1 MSKIE
6 DALNLVKD
14 VRGGLAEEYLS
25 RNRMLHTSKLRRRPP
40 KDNLGAEWIAGI
52 DQLETSAPD
61 NPESRVIVGGHHDE
75 RVVSAYKMLRT
86 RTLHRMRRNN
96 WHVIGVTSPTQGD
109 GKSLTALNLALSL
122 AKEETLSVVLIE
134 LDLRRPSV
142 CSHLGVDPARGLP
155 DYLEGAADLKSVL
168 FRPEGTERLAVLPNT
183 EIYQNS
189 SETLGTPKLGDL
201 IDDLRGDDEGRV
213 VICDLPPFL
222 VTDDVLAFTPL
233 ADAFLIVLSEGG
245 TSREVLK
252 KGVDILQELPIL
264 GVVLNRSEEATAG
277 YYY

>member
-14 VRGGLAEEYLS
+14 VQGGLSEEYFS
-25 RNRMLHTSKLRRRPP
+25 RNRIMQGSRLRRRPP
-40 KDNLGAEWIAGI
+40 RENLGAEWISNLNSI
-52 DQLETSAPD
+52 ETSAPG
-61 NPESRVIVGGHHDE
+61 NPESRVILGAQHDE
-75 RVVSAYKMLRT
+75 RVIAAYKMLRT

-109 GKSLTALNLALSL
+109 GKSLTALNLAISL
-122 AKEETLSVVLIE
+122 AKEETLSVVMIE

-155 DYLEGAADLKSVL
+155 DYLEGSAELESVL
-168 FRPEGTERLAVLPNT
+168 FRPEGSERLAVLPNT
-183 EIYQNS
+183 EVYQNS
-189 SETLGTPKLGDL
+189 SEALGTPKLADL
-201 IDDLRGDDEGRV
+201 IDKLRGEEEGRV

-222 VTDDVLAFTPL
+222 VTDDVLAFSPL
-233 ADAFLIVLSEGG
+233 ADAFLVVLSEGT
-245 TSREVLK
+245 TSRDVLK
-252 KGVDILQELPIL
+252 KGVDILQDLPIL